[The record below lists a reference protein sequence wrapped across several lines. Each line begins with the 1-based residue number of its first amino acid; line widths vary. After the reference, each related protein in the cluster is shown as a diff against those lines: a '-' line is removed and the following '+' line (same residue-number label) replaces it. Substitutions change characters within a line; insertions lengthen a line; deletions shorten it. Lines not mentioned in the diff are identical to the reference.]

1 MEFITRTL
9 DLYFKLQFLFS
20 ASPRMRSFFAILFPV
35 FFVRSAVERAAVDGE
50 WAKHFYANW
59 IMQNKQHMAQCPK
72 FTLSR
77 RTMKSDPPDGQLGLS
92 IWINLNSISFGEFK
106 CLSAFNIAFWRSV
119 GWHFKFIPMGQQI
132 FPFDLFSLFF
142 GLEKSIK
149 LLDWWNFLCVWWHK
163 KRAAKTQILWARSQW
178 SG

>member
-1 MEFITRTL
+1 
-9 DLYFKLQFLFS
+9 
-20 ASPRMRSFFAILFPV
+20 
-35 FFVRSAVERAAVDGE
+35 
-50 WAKHFYANW
+50 
-59 IMQNKQHMAQCPK
+59 MQNKLHMAQCPK

-132 FPFDLFSLFF
+132 FPFDLFFSFSGLRNPSNFWTGEISYASGDIKRGQQKHKF
-142 GLEKSIK
+142 YGHEASGAVNLCMNLWWLPANVRLNGLELK
-149 LLDWWNFLCVWWHK
+149 LEMMKFVIHIDCGLLCVGG
-163 KRAAKTQILWARSQW
+163 LLMD
-178 SG
+178 